1 MKKSRIYILIS
12 IMLILGIIIVFY
24 NLNKKPLRNLN
35 ALDVISIEALAQ
47 PPNEIKHIDK
57 REDIETIVSRLREIV
72 VYDKVKQND
81 TCGQI
86 ITYTLTMKD
95 GSKREFMIS
104 NPIVNLDGIFYKT
117 QYAPAES
124 LSNLYKELDYNT
136 IKR

>member
-1 MKKSRIYILIS
+1 MKKSRLCIFIS
-12 IMLILGIIIVFY
+12 ITLILGIIIVFY
-24 NLNKKPLRNLN
+24 NLNKKPLKNLN

-57 REDIETIVSRLREIV
+57 REDIETIVSKLREIV

-86 ITYTLTMKD
+86 ITYTLTMKN

-104 NPIVNLDGIFYKT
+104 NPIVNIDGIFYKT
-117 QYAPAES
+117 KYTPAES
-124 LSNLYKELDYNT
+124 LSKIYKELNYNAV
-136 IKR
+136 KR